1 MGSFLYH
8 NKQKLAFAYRF
19 IALLFLTCCFILL
32 SLAYF
37 SGQFPDAQLLI
48 IIVATAGFIFPAFVL
63 IIVWLG
69 WELKKYRFNKLLQYL
84 SFATQQ
90 DDGYTVKRFN
100 HESKW
105 FFTEEIMTKTIDS
118 YEVLLTMENNGLQFA
133 ILTARA
139 NAAGTSAD
147 FLSKIK
153 NLGITEIGYNDYG
166 ITLSKKQTKTISY
179 GTIEKKLIAL
189 VTLFKQYGFEPL

>member
-19 IALLFLTCCFILL
+19 IALLFLTCCLILL
-32 SLAYF
+32 SLAYY
-37 SGQFPDAQLLI
+37 SNQFPDVQLLI
-48 IIVATAGFIFPAFVL
+48 IIVAAAGIVLPAFLL

-69 WELKKYRFNKLLQYL
+69 WELKKYNFNKLLQYL
-84 SFATQQ
+84 SFAARE
-90 DDGYTVKRFN
+90 DYGYTVKRIN
-100 HESKW
+100 HGSKW
-105 FFTEEIMTKTIDS
+105 FFTEEIMTKTIDG

-133 ILTARA
+133 IFTAKA

-153 NLGITEIGYNDYG
+153 NLGITEIGYNNYG
-166 ITLSKKQTKTISY
+166 ITFSKKQTKTISY